1 MCGIGNRHLER
12 VAEDRGCLHE
22 LDSVLLEI
30 LGRLVRVPFE
40 FHSEILSSSVP
51 IGITSYGCTA
61 PFRGRLAIEF
71 DPPAHDFSRG
81 DHHRHI
87 LTAAGFRFDQA
98 AAVRPGVGR
107 SV

>member
-1 MCGIGNRHLER
+1 MCGIGNRHFER

-51 IGITSYGCTA
+51 IGITLHFS
-61 PFRGRLAIEF
+61 RGRL
-71 DPPAHDFSRG
+71 
-81 DHHRHI
+81 I
-87 LTAAGFRFDQA
+87 LSP
-98 AAVRPGVGR
+98 AAVGCKCLLGSASTTNRGSLELLLGPVVAPNR
-107 SV
+107 VEE